1 MNTTIRRRDALEIGS
16 WPDSVHPVL
25 RRVYA
30 GRGVAAP
37 TDIDYRLAT
46 LAEPAGLGGIIR
58 ACEML
63 AEAISVDRCIVVVG
77 DFDADGAT
85 GTAVAVRG
93 LRLLGAHNVHYRVPH
108 RQAHGYG
115 LSVALVETLTDPRPD
130 LIVTVDNGIASHAGI
145 EAAKARGIA
154 VLITDHHLPGA
165 SLPAADAIVN
175 PNALVTEECGHA
187 RPPCAVC
194 AQDALMNQSFPSK
207 ALAGVGVM
215 FCLLIALR
223 AHLRGTGWFKQQAS
237 AEPDLKCL
245 LDLVAL
251 GTVADLVPFDRN
263 NRVLVAAG
271 LRRIRSGEACAGVNA
286 LLIAGGRDP
295 ARIVASDLGFIVAP
309 RINAAGRLEDMAVG
323 IECLLADDATIAG
336 TLAARLSAINTER
349 RHVQAAMTE
358 QADAVVA
365 RWIATQGEATL
376 PFGLCLFDPDWHPG
390 VVGLVASRLKDRLHR
405 PVIACAPAG
414 EGSDEVR
421 ASARSIGGFHV
432 RDALAEVDTRHPGLI
447 ARFGGHAM
455 AAGMTLKH
463 VDLPAFAAAFDA
475 VTREHLD
482 EARLHAVLLS
492 DGELS
497 AEDFNFDL
505 ARALRDGGPW
515 GQGFAEPLFDN
526 EFDLVSW
533 RSVGERHWHM
543 RLRLAD
549 TAEVIESILFNAPD
563 GEQPPS
569 RLRALYQLDI
579 DEWNGHER
587 VRLLIRHV
595 EPANHA
601 SQ

>member
-1 MNTTIRRRDALEIGS
+1 MITTIRRRDAVETKG

-30 GRGVAAP
+30 GRGVAAHA
-37 TDIDYRLAT
+37 DIDYRLVT
-46 LAEPAGLGGIIR
+46 LAEPARLGGITR

-63 AEAISVDRCIVVVG
+63 AEAIHSDQCIVVVG

-93 LRLLGAHNVHYRVPH
+93 LRLLGARNVHYRVPH
-108 RQAHGYG
+108 RQVHGYG

-145 EAAKARGIA
+145 DAAKARGIA
-154 VLITDHHLPGA
+154 VLVTDHHLPGA

-175 PNALVTEECGHA
+175 PNSPGDTFA
-187 RPPCAVC
+187 
-194 AQDALMNQSFPSK
+194 SK

-223 AHLRGTGWFKQQAS
+223 SHLRELNWFDKRS
-237 AEPDLKCL
+237 VAEPDLRCL

-251 GTVADLVPFDRN
+251 GTVADLVPLDRN

-271 LRRIRSGEACAGVNA
+271 LRRIRNGDACAGINA
-286 LLIAGGRDP
+286 LLVVGGRDP
-295 ARIVASDLGFIVAP
+295 ARIGASDLGFIVAP

-323 IECLLADDATIAG
+323 IECLLADDAS
-336 TLAARLSAINTER
+336 LARALAEQLSAINAER

-358 QADAVVA
+358 QADALVA
-365 RWIATQGEATL
+365 RWIATQGQATL
-376 PFGLCLFDPDWHPG
+376 PFGLCLFDPEWHPG

-432 RDALAEVDTRHPGLI
+432 RDALAEVDARHPGLI

-455 AAGMTLKH
+455 AAGMTLRH
-463 VDLPAFAAAFDA
+463 ADLPAFATAFDA

-482 EARLHAVLLS
+482 EAQLHAVLLS
-492 DGELS
+492 DGELDG
-497 AEDFNFDL
+497 ADFTFEL

-533 RSVGERHWHM
+533 RIVGERHWRM
-543 RLRLAD
+543 QLRLAGA
-549 TAEVIESILFNAPD
+549 AEVIESILFNAPD
-563 GEQPPS
+563 GEQPPT

-579 DEWNGHER
+579 DEWNGRER
-587 VRLLIRHV
+587 VRLLIRHI
-595 EPANHA
+595 ESA
-601 SQ
+601 